1 MGRIAP
7 RRKQSRRDQS
17 RKEQSTWNPLTLWQS
32 CLNWLAQR
40 RQHKA
45 MPDEPEER
53 AEEAVEVSEVSPDP
67 APHHSHRRHSSWLR
81 TVWHL
86 PDDFSW
92 MDPLPY
98 FHRRCIL
105 ILLCLLLLV
114 LLWPTSPSAPAPS
127 RQVDVPLSSQSAPIQ
142 AQLVDPNA
150 NTTDTANQTSRPAT
164 SGTHWQSYQIAS
176 GQTLAQLFR
185 DNNLPVNDVFA
196 MAQVEGQNKPLS
208 NLRAG
213 QNVRLQL
220 NTQGMVSQLEIDTP
234 DGQQVQFTRQQDGS
248 FIRAR

>member
-53 AEEAVEVSEVSPDP
+53 AEEAPEVSPDP
-67 APHHSHRRHSSWLR
+67 APRHPHRRRSSWLR

-92 MDPLPY
+92 MEPLPY

-114 LLWPTSPSAPAPS
+114 LLWPTPPSAPAPF
-127 RQVDVPLSSQSAPIQ
+127 RQVEVPLSSQSAPIQ

-150 NTTDTANQTSRPAT
+150 NATATTNQTSRPAT
-164 SGTHWQSYQIAS
+164 SGAHWQSYQIAS

-213 QNVRLQL
+213 QNIRLQL
-220 NTQGMVSQLEIDTP
+220 NTQGMVSQLEIDTA
-234 DGQQVQFTRQQDGS
+234 DGQQIQFTRQQDGS
-248 FIRAR
+248 FIRVR